1 MVPDEKIAAALDLLA
16 AAQAELI
23 ELHSSAHGT
32 VRGHLA
38 QKTWSIAGMCDPA
51 SGYFSQAG
59 QDRYV
64 DEVLMRRKRNGTFVD
79 VGGYDGV
86 AGSNTLFFE
95 VFRGWSGLLIEPVPD
110 NLQLARQVRRC
121 TCLDCGI
128 AGAPG
133 ELMFMQVLSGY
144 TQMSGFLDFYDAALL
159 EQVRANTLHR
169 ERVFPVE
176 TRTLAHVL
184 TEQSLFQI
192 DYLSLDVEGA
202 ELDILRTFPFDR
214 FDITAWSIENNTGDP
229 ELARLM
235 AANGY
240 ELREHVGVDEIYAKP
255 IDRICL

>member
-1 MVPDEKIAAALDLLA
+1 MTPEEKITAAQDLLA
-16 AAQAELI
+16 AAQAELV
-23 ELHSSAHGT
+23 ELHSGAHGV
-32 VRGHLA
+32 VRGHVA
-38 QKTWSIAGMCDPA
+38 QKIWSIIGMCEPA

-64 DEVLMRRKRNGTFVD
+64 DEVLMDRKRNGIFVD

-86 AGSNTLFFE
+86 TGSNTLFFE
-95 VFRGWSGLLIEPVPD
+95 VFRGWSGLLIEPAPNPV
-110 NLQLARQVRRC
+110 QQARQVRRC
-121 TCLDCGI
+121 KCLDYGI

-144 TQMSGFLDFYDAALL
+144 VQMSGFLEFYDTALL
-159 EQVRANTLHR
+159 GQVRDNVIHR
-169 ERVFPVE
+169 ERVIPVE
-176 TRTLAHVL
+176 TRALAHVL
-184 TEQSLFQI
+184 TDHSLFHI

-214 FDITAWSIENNTGDP
+214 FDITAWSIENNTADP

-240 ELREHVGVDEIYAKP
+240 ELLEHVGVDEIYARP
-255 IDRICL
+255 TG

>member
-1 MVPDEKIAAALDLLA
+1 MMPDEKIAAAQDLLA
-16 AAQAELI
+16 TAHAELM
-23 ELHSSAHGT
+23 ELHSGAQGA

-38 QKTWSIAGMCDPA
+38 QKIWSIVGMCEPA

-64 DEVLMRRKRNGTFVD
+64 DEVLMDRKANGTFVD
-79 VGGYDGV
+79 VGGHDGV
-86 AGSNTLFFE
+86 TGSNTFFFE
-95 VFRGWSGLLIEPVPD
+95 MFRGWSGLLIEPAPD
-110 NLQLARQVRRC
+110 IVQQASQVRRC
-121 TCLDCGI
+121 KCLGCGI

-144 TQMSGFLDFYDAALL
+144 TQMSGFLKFYDPGLL
-159 EQVRANTLHR
+159 QHVRDNAIHK

-176 TRTLAHVL
+176 TRTLASVL
-184 TEQSLFQI
+184 ADHSLFQI

-214 FDITAWSIENNTGDP
+214 FDIAAWSIENNTNNRAI
-229 ELARLM
+229 ARLM

-240 ELREHVGVDEIYAKP
+240 ELLEYVGVDEIYAKSAG
-255 IDRICL
+255 